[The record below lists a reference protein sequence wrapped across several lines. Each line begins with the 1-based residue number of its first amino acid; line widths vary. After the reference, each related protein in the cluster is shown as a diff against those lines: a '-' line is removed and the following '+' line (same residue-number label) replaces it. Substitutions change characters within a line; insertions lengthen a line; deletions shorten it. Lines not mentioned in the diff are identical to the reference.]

1 MRGGGG
7 TCLHIRNS
15 LTADVGVLAADRD
28 SPELDDEFRLK
39 KAASRGAAGEV
50 GGGGGG
56 ERADPGTRLYLS
68 GPDSSFIQ
76 PN

>member
-1 MRGGGG
+1 MF
-7 TCLHIRNS
+7 IVRNS

-28 SPELDDEFRLK
+28 SAELDDEFRLK

-50 GGGGGG
+50 VGGGGG

-68 GPDSSFIQ
+68 GSESSFNR